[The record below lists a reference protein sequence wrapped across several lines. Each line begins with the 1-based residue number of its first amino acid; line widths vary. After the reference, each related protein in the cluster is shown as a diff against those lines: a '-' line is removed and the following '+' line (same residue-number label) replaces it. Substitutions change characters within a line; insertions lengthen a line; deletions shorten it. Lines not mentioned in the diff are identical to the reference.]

1 MPGGRE
7 HNIPGAERR
16 GAMATRARRIRLH
29 IKNNRAGEEVFRTT
43 PARLGAA
50 LARRPEAAR
59 LLDPV
64 IDWDLDNFD
73 ASMATA
79 DGLVTWELPREDLGR
94 RAPKLKWIHVI
105 GAGVDHLA
113 PLDWLPAGVTL
124 TNNSGVHREKFADYA
139 TMALLML
146 WCGLPGFVSAQRER
160 RWDPVFTPPIAGA
173 KATVVGVGKMGG
185 VVARQAKRLGMT
197 VVGVRRTGRAARN
210 VDVMYPASRLRT
222 ALRGADIVAVATPLT
237 PATEGLIGAR
247 EFAAMKPGAGF
258 LNVGR
263 GPVIDTSALVAA
275 LESGHLGGAILD
287 VFDAEPPPRTSP
299 LWRTPN
305 LVMTPHVAADDLDSY
320 MPRTLDLVLENVV
333 RLANGRP
340 LRNRVDPKAG
350 Y

>member
-1 MPGGRE
+1 
-7 HNIPGAERR
+7 
-16 GAMATRARRIRLH
+16 MAARARRIRLH
-29 IKNNRAGEEVFRTT
+29 IKNNRAGEEVFWTT
-43 PARLGAA
+43 PQHLGAA

-173 KATVVGVGKMGG
+173 EATVVGVGKMGG
-185 VVARQAKRLGMT
+185 VVARQAKRLGIT

-320 MPRTLDLVLENVV
+320 VPRTLDLVLENVV